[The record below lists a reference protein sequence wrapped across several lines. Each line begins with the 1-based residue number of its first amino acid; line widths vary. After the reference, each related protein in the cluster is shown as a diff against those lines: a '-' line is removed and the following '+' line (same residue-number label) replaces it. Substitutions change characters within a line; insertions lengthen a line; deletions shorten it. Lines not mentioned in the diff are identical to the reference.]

1 MFHSL
6 QHGQRIAGDGIAIH
20 RARPPP
26 LMRTVTFPSSLSTR
40 VANPLILCGRVDGDR
55 EVVAG
60 KADARDAALY
70 HFQNGGCE
78 CDLVSNFR
86 R

>member
-40 VANPLILCGRVDGDR
+40 VANPLISIFWPGFAF
-55 EVVAG
+55 AG
-60 KADARDAALY
+60 ESTATGKL
-70 HFQNGGCE
+70 
-78 CDLVSNFR
+78 
-86 R
+86 